1 MTASL
6 WLRPNPVEFLR
17 ALLTLADT
25 RGRAVKCVG
34 LRPLACWHCGFE
46 SRRGYGCL
54 VFFFLLLLC
63 SVRQRS
69 LRRAGLSSRG
79 ILPASVVCLSVIP
92 KPQQWGCLGLRRYL
106 DTFAKLRTTT
116 FSFVMFVRLSVCPSI
131 CLYAWNNSAPT
142 GRIFMKFYI
151 LSVFRK
157 SVNVQFSLKSDW
169 LTGTLHEHQYTF
181 LIYLAHFFLEWEM
194 FQTRV
199 VEKIKTPTL
208 CWVTFSRKFAVC
220 EKTVEQNCRAGQAT
234 DDNMAHSLCVLDT

>member
-116 FSFVMFVRLSVCPSI
+116 FSFVMFVRLSVCPSVRPSVSMHGTTR
-131 CLYAWNNSAPT
+131 LPLDEYLWNFISWVFFEN
-142 GRIFMKFYI
+142 
-151 LSVFRK
+151 LSMCNF
-157 SVNVQFSLKSDW
+157 
-169 LTGTLHEHQYTF
+169 H
-181 LIYLAHFFLEWEM
+181 
-194 FQTRV
+194 
-199 VEKIKTPTL
+199 
-208 CWVTFSRKFAVC
+208 
-220 EKTVEQNCRAGQAT
+220 
-234 DDNMAHSLCVLDT
+234 